1 VKYVNI
7 NGVGVSERQNAP
19 SIFGHAAAR
28 DGQAVAA
35 VYYANPKFPEDFS
48 SPGPVSIFID
58 EAGNHHGSPEFRLV
72 PQITGA
78 DGVDTTFFGFDSD
91 GNDLPNFFGTSAAA
105 PNVAAVAALML
116 QKAGGP
122 GKLKP
127 AALFRRMQ
135 SSATPVPVSI
145 SRAISGTL
153 AVPLVAV
160 AAGDTA
166 VWGHYFRLD
175 VLPFTSRTIQS
186 VTFDVSTPNL
196 FVIANPAAFH
206 VGSAKGLSPSD
217 VTFSATD
224 TSFTLTFKPGTFGAN
239 DSLDFGGIIFD
250 PLEGFFQTDP
260 DRFAGTGVTVTFSD
274 GSTNTAKFLALPKI
288 PINFFT
294 GAGLVNANAATR

>member
-1 VKYVNI
+1 M
-7 NGVGVSERQNAP
+7 
-19 SIFGHAAAR
+19 
-28 DGQAVAA
+28 
-35 VYYANPKFPEDFS
+35 
-48 SPGPVSIFID
+48 
-58 EAGNHHGSPEFRLV
+58 

-91 GNDLPNFFGTSAAA
+91 GNGLPNFFGTSAAA

-122 GKLKP
+122 GTLKP
-127 AALFRRMQ
+127 AALFTRMQ
-135 SSATPVPVSI
+135 STATRVPVSI
-145 SRAISGTL
+145 NRAISWTL
-153 AVPLVAV
+153 AGPLVAL

-175 VLPFTSRTIQS
+175 VLPFTFGTIAS
-186 VTFDVSTPNL
+186 VRFDVSAPNL
-196 FVIANPAAFH
+196 FVVANPAAFH

-217 VTFSATD
+217 VKFSATD
-224 TSFTLTFKPGTFGAN
+224 TSFTLTFKRGSLGAN

-260 DRFAGTGVTVTFSD
+260 DRFAGTEVTVTFTD
-274 GSTNTAKFLALPKI
+274 GSTTTAKFRALPRI

-294 GAGLVNANAATR
+294 GAGLVNASAATR